1 MRVFDHVRRIN
12 RALRC
17 DLDGG
22 PVSDAQAAGGARR
35 KRGRRRGGG
44 GGGGGAPQGGGSGGS
59 RRVDLWRPV
68 PALDEPAPI
77 TPASDPTALLRSLG
91 DPPLQGQGAVAG
103 HYLAAVVE
111 EAARVATAIAA
122 VSGVLA
128 TSPRADDD

>member
-1 MRVFDHVRRIN
+1 MTGNEPQPRPGN
-12 RALRC
+12 Q
-17 DLDGG
+17 
-22 PVSDAQAAGGARR
+22 PR
-35 KRGRRRGGG
+35 KRSGGRRRGGG
-44 GGGGGAPQGGGSGGS
+44 GGGGQQQQHAGV

-68 PALDEPAPI
+68 PSLDEVEPIAPAP
-77 TPASDPTALLRSLG
+77 DPTALLRSLG

-128 TSPRADDD
+128 TDRRPED